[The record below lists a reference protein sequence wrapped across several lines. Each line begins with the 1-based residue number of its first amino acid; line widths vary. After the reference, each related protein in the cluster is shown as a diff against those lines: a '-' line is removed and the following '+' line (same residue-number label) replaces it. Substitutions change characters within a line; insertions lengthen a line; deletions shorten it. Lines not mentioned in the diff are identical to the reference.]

1 MDSGDA
7 LGGWQWVDQNS
18 TQVKKFTL
26 SYWPD
31 QKTLQL
37 VRTIIIMISLLSLSL
52 RTIISK
58 WRGNGSG
65 ERGDAR

>member
-1 MDSGDA
+1 MDLGDA

-37 VRTIIIMISLLSLSL
+37 VRTIMLLTLSYRS
-52 RTIISK
+52 RTGPSE
-58 WRGNGSG
+58 NLTQT
-65 ERGDAR
+65 